1 MPMDS
6 QEINAQRNLQMNLS
20 IWREIGQSDQKNEII
35 LEKKPLKLNF
45 DYLQI
50 HVNRMRHASR

>member
-1 MPMDS
+1 MDS
-6 QEINAQRNLQMNLS
+6 HEINAQTNLQLNLS

-35 LEKKPLKLNF
+35 LQKKPLKFNF

-50 HVNRMRHASR
+50 HVNRMRYP